1 VADKEASMAKP
12 SLALVSALAVNVCL
26 ALASRGSAAPP
37 PAASG
42 AAADRRGPAPPAY
55 TMTAPVA
62 RMVMIRLRNG
72 TDVLEGLKQGIAEQK
87 IRNAVIVGGFGSL
100 IRYHVHVV
108 TTQQLPTVD
117 GFIKVDRPQD
127 VLNVSGYV
135 IDGRLHPHITL
146 ADQKNAMGGHIEP
159 ETHVLTFLNVALA
172 VLPDD
177 ASLDRFDDWQWK

>member
-1 VADKEASMAKP
+1 MAKP
-12 SLALVSALAVNVCL
+12 SLPLVSALAAVL
-26 ALASRGSAAPP
+26 GLGLGGQASSPP
-37 PAASG
+37 PAET
-42 AAADRRGPAPPAY
+42 AATVADRQGPAPPAY
-55 TMTAPVA
+55 TMTAPVT

-72 TDVLEGLKQGIAEQK
+72 TDVLEGLKQGVAEQG

-108 TTQQLPTVD
+108 TTQELPTVD
-117 GFIKVDRPQD
+117 GFVKVDRPQD

-146 ADQKNAMGGHIEP
+146 ADQETAMGGHIEP
-159 ETHVLTFLNVALA
+159 DTHVLTFLNVALA

-177 ASLDRFDDWQWK
+177 ASLDRFDDWQWR

>member
-1 VADKEASMAKP
+1 MTKP
-12 SLALVSALAVNVCL
+12 SIPLASALAV
-26 ALASRGSAAPP
+26 ALLPGFGCRPASPPPLEAAAPR
-37 PAASG
+37 
-42 AAADRRGPAPPAY
+42 ADRKGPAPPAY
-55 TMTAPVA
+55 TMTAPVT

-72 TDVLEGLKQGIAEQK
+72 TDVLEGLKQGVAEQG
-87 IRNAVIVGGFGSL
+87 IRNAVIVGGFGSV

-108 TTQQLPTVD
+108 TTQELPTVD
-117 GFIKVDRPQD
+117 GFVKVDRPQD

-146 ADQKNAMGGHIEP
+146 ADQQTAMGGHIEP

-177 ASLDRFDDWQWK
+177 ASLDRFDDWQWR

>member
-1 VADKEASMAKP
+1 MSAPAAGLW
-12 SLALVSALAVNVCL
+12 LALSGP
-26 ALASRGSAAPP
+26 ASSAPP
-37 PAASG
+37 PAAS
-42 AAADRRGPAPPAY
+42 AAPADRRAAAPPAY

-72 TDVLEGLKQGIAEQK
+72 TDVLEGLNQGIAEQK
-87 IRNAVIVGGFGSL
+87 IKNAVIVGGFGSL

-108 TTQQLPTVD
+108 STQELPTKDV
-117 GFIKVDRPQD
+117 FMKVDRPQD

-146 ADQKNAMGGHIEP
+146 ADETVAAGGHVEP
-159 ETHVLTFLNVALA
+159 GTHVLTFLNVALA

-177 ASLDRFDDWQWK
+177 ASLARFDDWQWK

>member
-1 VADKEASMAKP
+1 MTKTAL
-12 SLALVSALAVNVCL
+12 SLGLALAVGVGVKL
-26 ALASRGSAAPP
+26 GALAAAPAPP
-37 PAASG
+37 PPAPVAAP
-42 AAADRRGPAPPAY
+42 ADRQGTAPPAY

-72 TDVLEGLKQGIAEQK
+72 TDVLEGLKKGIAEQG
-87 IRNAVIVGGFGSL
+87 IRNAVIVGGFGSV

-108 TTQQLPTVD
+108 TTQELPTVD
-117 GFIKVDRPQD
+117 GFTKVDRPQD

-135 IDGRLHPHITL
+135 IDGRLHPHMTM
-146 ADQKNAMGGHIEP
+146 ADRDHAVGGHVEP

-177 ASLDRFDDWQWK
+177 ASLARFDDWQWR

>member
-1 VADKEASMAKP
+1 MARR
-12 SLALVSALAVNVCL
+12 SVALVTAVAVNLSL
-26 ALASRGSAAPP
+26 ALASRASSAP
-37 PAASG
+37 PAATS
-42 AAADRRGPAPPAY
+42 AADRQGPAPPAY
-55 TMTAPVA
+55 TMTAPVT

-72 TDVLEGLKQGIAEQK
+72 TDVVEGLKKGIAEQR

-108 TTQQLPTVD
+108 TTQELPTID
-117 GFIKVDRPQD
+117 GFVKVDRPQD

-146 ADQKNAMGGHIEP
+146 ADQKTAMGGHIEP
-159 ETHVLTFLNVALA
+159 GTHVLTFLNVALA

-177 ASLDRFDDWQWK
+177 ASLDRFDDWQWR

>member
-1 VADKEASMAKP
+1 MVKP
-12 SLALVSALAVNVCL
+12 SLLLLFVLFAGLCL
-26 ALASRGSAAPP
+26 GPAGHASPPPPGPAAPAP
-37 PAASG
+37 
-42 AAADRRGPAPPAY
+42 DRQGQAPPAY

-72 TDVLEGLKQGIAEQK
+72 TDVLEGLREGIAEQG

-108 TTQQLPTVD
+108 TTQELPTVD
-117 GFIKVDRPQD
+117 GFVKVDRPQD

-146 ADQKNAMGGHIEP
+146 ADQEKATGGHIEP
-159 ETHVLTFLNVALA
+159 GTHVLTFLNVALA

-177 ASLDRFDDWQWK
+177 ASLDRFDDWRWR

>member
-1 VADKEASMAKP
+1 MAKR
-12 SLALVSALAVNVCL
+12 SVALVSALAVNLSL
-26 ALASRGSAAPP
+26 ALAARASSAPP
-37 PAASG
+37 PATSP
-42 AAADRRGPAPPAY
+42 ADRQGPAPPAY
-55 TMTAPVA
+55 TTTAPVT

-72 TDVLEGLKQGIAEQK
+72 TDVLEGLQKGIAEQK

-117 GFIKVDRPQD
+117 GFVKVDRPQD
-127 VLNVSGYV
+127 VLNVGGYV

-146 ADQKNAMGGHIEP
+146 ADQEKATGGHVEP
-159 ETHVLTFLNVALA
+159 GTHVLTFLNVALA

-177 ASLDRFDDWQWK
+177 ASLARFDDWQWR

>member
-1 VADKEASMAKP
+1 MAK
-12 SLALVSALAVNVCL
+12 SSVAVVSALAL
-26 ALASRGSAAPP
+26 GLLSAGSAPSAPP
-37 PAASG
+37 PATV
-42 AAADRRGPAPPAY
+42 AAPADRQGKAPPAY
-55 TMTAPVA
+55 TMTAPVS

-72 TDVLEGLKQGIAEQK
+72 TDVLEGLNQGIAEQN

-108 TTQQLPTVD
+108 STQVLPTTDAFV
-117 GFIKVDRPQD
+117 KVDAPQD

-146 ADQKNAMGGHIEP
+146 ADQKTAMGGHVEP
-159 ETHVLTFLNVALA
+159 GTHVLTFLNVALA

-177 ASLDRFDDWQWK
+177 ASLARFDDWQWR

>member
-1 VADKEASMAKP
+1 MTKP
-12 SLALVSALAVNVCL
+12 SLARVPALSAGLGL
-26 ALASRGSAAPP
+26 ALAGLASSAP
-37 PAASG
+37 PAASP
-42 AAADRRGPAPPAY
+42 AVPADRHGPAPPAY

-108 TTQQLPTVD
+108 TTQELPTVD
-117 GFIKVDRPQD
+117 GFVKVDRPQD
-127 VLNVSGYV
+127 VLNVAGYV

-146 ADQKNAMGGHIEP
+146 ADQEKATGGHVEP
-159 ETHVLTFLNVALA
+159 GTQVLTFLNVALA

-177 ASLDRFDDWQWK
+177 ASLARFDDWQWR

>member
-1 VADKEASMAKP
+1 MTKL
-12 SLALVSALAVNVCL
+12 SLPFVCALAAAVCL
-26 ALASRGSAAPP
+26 GPRCQASPRP
-37 PAASG
+37 PAETAATAS
-42 AAADRRGPAPPAY
+42 DRQGKAPPAY
-55 TMTAPVA
+55 TMTAPVT

-72 TDVLEGLKQGIAEQK
+72 TDVLEGLTHGIAEQG

-108 TTQQLPTVD
+108 TTQELPTVD
-117 GFIKVDRPQD
+117 GFVKVDRPQD

-146 ADQKNAMGGHIEP
+146 ADEKAAAGGHIEP
-159 ETHVLTFLNVALA
+159 GTHVLTFLNVALA

-177 ASLDRFDDWQWK
+177 ASLERFDDWQWR